1 MTLRTEDTQVKEK
14 HRRIT
19 QMLQSGPEDNAQTAL
34 AMVLT
39 SLGSPVSPWELP
51 AMESAADLVS
61 QARLRG
67 MYAEGR
73 GMTARELR
81 SAPLPA
87 IVHWRHRSFAVV
99 SRVRGG
105 RVWLHD
111 PAEGLRVLGRREFDE
126 GFTGVAVCVAGQG
139 EGTPAAKGP
148 QARTLFQRFPAATLA
163 LAVMQAFLC
172 VCCAGALLAL
182 RLLAQDGGRRGAWLF
197 FAAAVL
203 QLGTALAQNLF
214 LHSYEVRLRR
224 SAAERC
230 DRQLGRKSQL
240 FFRQVQLHQMAYA
253 CDSCGWVGKAQT
265 ELWLQSLRLA
275 GPAVC
280 LALLA
285 AQDLWAGAAALVPAL
300 VWTGVLRDREEP
312 LQSACLEAGRE
323 RFLLRHQTARE
334 MEETEPLR
342 GENRKKFEQWLSQ
355 AGGRPDAS
363 QEERLRWSWY
373 VFCGTELASVL
384 LVGLTR
390 LVRGGMSLEMLAGCL
405 GAAAYFAGTLRA
417 LPRRIRA
424 RAALRSVQETW
435 TGLFGGEPAARP
447 AGMLE
452 EEGETLSLHNVRL
465 PAAQAGDQ
473 GLRGV
478 SLSVKRGEVLS
489 VVTDGDRLALSRLIA
504 GIVPPAQGMV
514 CIGSANLRELGEE
527 ELYRNVVQ
535 LGRGLP
541 LPRGTVRENIT
552 AGRQGVSDQKVA
564 AAAGCALLHRRIMLR
579 KEGYDTL
586 ASTLSEGE
594 RVLLE
599 FACAFARET
608 PFLVADQCVRTLDPE
623 TQRKLLE
630 TARRRGAGTVLV
642 DDGPEPV
649 RWADAVCRI
658 REGRVVLSER
668 SEIVDWEGTAVV
680 QSGS

>member
-1 MTLRTEDTQVKEK
+1 MTPRTEDTQVKEK
-14 HRRIT
+14 YRRIT

-34 AMVLT
+34 AMVLA
-39 SLGSPVSPWELP
+39 SLGSPVNPWELP
-51 AMESAADLVS
+51 VMESAADLVS
-61 QARLRG
+61 QARFRG
-67 MYAEGR
+67 MYAEGHS
-73 GMTARELR
+73 MTARELC
-81 SAPLPA
+81 SASLPA
-87 IVHWRHRSFAVV
+87 IVHWQYRSFAVV
-99 SRVRGG
+99 SRVRRG

-111 PAEGLRVLGRREFDE
+111 PEEGLRVLSLREFEE
-126 GFTGVAVCVAGQG
+126 GFTGATVCVAGQG
-139 EGTPAAKGP
+139 EAPPAAKGP
-148 QARTLFQRFPAATLA
+148 LAWTFFRKFPAAALA

-172 VCCAGALLAL
+172 VCCAGAVLAL
-182 RLLAQDGGRRGAWLF
+182 RLLAEDGGRRGAWLF
-197 FAAAVL
+197 LAAAVL

-214 LHSYEVRLRR
+214 LQSYEARLRR
-224 SAAERC
+224 SAAEHC
-230 DRQLGRKSQL
+230 DRQFGRKSQL

-253 CDSCGWVGKAQT
+253 CDSCGWVGKVQT
-265 ELWLQSLRLA
+265 ELWLQTLRLA
-275 GPAVC
+275 GPVVC

-285 AQDLWAGAAALVPAL
+285 AQDLWAGAAALIPAL
-300 VWTGVLRDREEP
+300 VWIGVLRDREEL
-312 LQSACLEAGRE
+312 LQSACLKAGRE

-342 GENRKKFEQWLSQ
+342 GENRRNFERWLSQ
-355 AGGRPDAS
+355 AGGRPDTS
-363 QEERLRWSWY
+363 QEERLRWSWFI
-373 VFCGTELASVL
+373 FCGTELAAVL
-384 LVGLTR
+384 LVSL
-390 LVRGGMSLEMLAGCL
+390 LQVVRGGMSLEVLVGCL
-405 GAAAYFAGTLRA
+405 GAAAYFAGTLQA
-417 LPRRIRA
+417 LPRRIWA

-435 TGLFGGEPAARP
+435 AGLFGTERAAKP
-447 AGMLE
+447 TGML
-452 EEGETLSLHNVRL
+452 EEGETLSLHNVHL
-465 PAAQAGDQ
+465 PATQNGDP

-489 VVTDGDRLALSRLIA
+489 VITGGDRLSLSRIIA

-514 CIGSANLRELGEE
+514 CIGSTNLRELEEE

-552 AGRQGVSDQKVA
+552 AGRQGISDQKVA
-564 AAAGCALLHRRIMLR
+564 AAASCALLHRRIMFR

-599 FACAFARET
+599 FACAFARGT

-630 TARRRGAGTVLV
+630 AARRQGVGTVLV

-649 RWADAVCRI
+649 RGADAVCRI
-658 REGRVVLSER
+658 QEGQVVLSER
-668 SEIVDWEGTAVV
+668 SEIVNWEGEAVV
-680 QSGS
+680 QSRL